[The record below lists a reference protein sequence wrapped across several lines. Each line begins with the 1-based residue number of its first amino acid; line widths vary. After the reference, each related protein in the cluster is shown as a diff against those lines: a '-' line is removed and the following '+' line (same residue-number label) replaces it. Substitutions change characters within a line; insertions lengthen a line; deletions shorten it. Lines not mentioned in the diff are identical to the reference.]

1 MDPRTIGDVTRSVLT
16 FALGFLVSKG
26 YIDSEALTAIVS
38 AAGALVVAVWPI
50 VFPAKKPETPAA

>member
-1 MDPRTIGDVTRSVLT
+1 MDPKVLGDVTRSVLT

-38 AAGALVVAVWPI
+38 ATGALIVALWP
-50 VFPAKKPETPAA
+50 VFFPKKTDPA